1 MFAEVVLSRVSKN
14 IDKIYHYSIPPQLA
28 ERISVG
34 SQVLVPFGRRRDV
47 GYVVGFV
54 ETTEFKGIKDIIDVI
69 SPAPVFGENAV
80 KLARWMADY
89 YLSFFLT
96 ALRLVMPPGIRR
108 FESRKRIDGR
118 RTQEPVLSARRSDIE
133 LQKPLSLTEEQSA
146 AFQAIIQAIDADKPE
161 KFLLYGVTGSGKTE
175 IYLQACAHSL
185 QKGKGA
191 IVLVPEIS
199 LTPQLMQR
207 FRDRFQDHTAV
218 LHSELTLKQRN
229 TEWEKVAS
237 GVGRIVLGTRSAL
250 FAPINNLGLI
260 VIDEEYEN
268 TYKSDKSPR
277 YHTREVAMELAE
289 LNKAVVVLGSATPS
303 IETYYRAETGEYK
316 KLSLPRR
323 IDDRPLPP
331 VEVIDMRRE
340 IKRKNFG
347 VLSARLKEEIGQ
359 ALSNGEQ
366 AILFMNRLG
375 YFTFVICRECGLTIE
390 CPKCSVSLTYHSSDR
405 KLRCARCGYASE
417 APVICP
423 RCQSSSIK
431 YFGTG
436 TQRIEEEVAK
446 FFPAARILRYDR
458 DTVSQRGSH
467 EIFFSAFAEGKAD
480 ILIGTQMVTKGLDV
494 AKVTLVGVVSAD
506 TSLSLPDFRA
516 AEHTFQLL
524 TQVAGR
530 AGRRHLPGK
539 VIIQT
544 YNPGNYAV
552 AAASKHDYEG
562 FYNQEMKFRRELGY
576 PPFSRLISLLVT
588 GREKGKAERT
598 AEDLGKFLRK
608 RLSRE
613 VLGPAPAAIARLR
626 GEWRHRILLKG
637 EDPIL
642 MRQAVVESLEK
653 AVIPFDVKVAVDVDP
668 MNLL

>member
-14 IDKIYHYSIPPQLA
+14 IDKIYHYSIPSQLA
-28 ERISVG
+28 EKISVG
-34 SQVLVPFGRRRDV
+34 SQIFVPFGRRRDV

-54 ETTEFKGIKDIIDVI
+54 EKTEFKGIKDIIDVI

-108 FESRKRIDGR
+108 FESRKRIAGR
-118 RTQEPVLSARRSDIE
+118 RTQEPVLSARLSAIE

-146 AFQAIIQAIDADKPE
+146 AFQAIIRAIDANEPE

-175 IYLQACAHSL
+175 IYLQASAHLL

-191 IVLVPEIS
+191 IVMVPEIS
-199 LTPQLMQR
+199 LTPQLIQR

-218 LHSELTLKQRN
+218 LHSELTIKQR
-229 TEWEKVAS
+229 EDGWGRVAA
-237 GVGRIVLGTRSAL
+237 GEARIVLGTRSAI
-250 FAPINNLGLI
+250 FAPVKDLGLI

-277 YHTREVAMELAE
+277 YHTREVAMQLAE

-303 IETYYRAETGEYK
+303 IETYYKSETKEYK
-316 KLSLPRR
+316 KLDLPRR

-331 VEVIDMRRE
+331 VEIIDMRDE
-340 IKRKNFG
+340 KSS
-347 VLSARLKEEIGQ
+347 VLSRRLKDEIGQ

-366 AILFMNRLG
+366 IILFMNRLG

-458 DTVSQRGSH
+458 DTVSKRGSH
-467 EIFFSAFAEGKAD
+467 EIFFSTFAEGKAD

-539 VIIQT
+539 VVIQT
-544 YNPGNYAV
+544 YNPGNYAI
-552 AAASKHDYEG
+552 AAAAKHDYEG
-562 FYNQEMKFRRELGY
+562 FYHQEMKFRRELGY

-588 GREKGKAERT
+588 GREKGQAERT